1 MANTITRGRG
11 AGPGSPGRRV
21 LTAAARAA
29 AKRADGSR
37 SGAQHALDGVPE
49 DLVNDLTGLPPVEK
63 VVGKVLL
70 AKTESD
76 PGPDPENPDDESQ
89 HPQTPDPEAPDQEA
103 PDQEVPPRRR
113 RRARLSAVLALLTV
127 AGLVAVAVL
136 GWQYRDGRQ
145 VEEAR
150 AQALAAAQ
158 KAAPVV
164 LSYDYR
170 HLDRDFAA
178 ARGHLTGSFRDEYGR
193 TTKAVVAPTAK
204 KYKGV
209 VKASVVAPPD
219 GGAPAASVASASA
232 DSAVVLLFVNQV
244 TKSTQVSG
252 SRMDLNRVRMTL
264 TRTTDGWKVS
274 AVDAL

>member
-11 AGPGSPGRRV
+11 TGSGSPGRRS

-29 AKRADGSR
+29 AKRAEGNR
-37 SGAQHALDGVPE
+37 SGARDALDGVPE
-49 DLVNDLTGLPPVEK
+49 DLVNDRTGLPPIEK
-63 VVGKVLL
+63 TVGNVLL
-70 AKTESD
+70 TKEESD
-76 PGPDPENPDDESQ
+76 PGPDPENPDNESQ
-89 HPQTPDPEAPDQEA
+89 APQTPDAEVPDPEAP
-103 PDQEVPPRRR
+103 PRGRL
-113 RRARLSAVLALLTV
+113 RARLSAALALLTV

-136 GWQYRDGRQ
+136 GWQYQDGRQ

-158 KAAPVV
+158 QAAPVV

-178 ARGHLTGSFRDEYGR
+178 ARGRLTGSFRAEYGR

-264 TRTTDGWKVS
+264 TRTADGWKVS